1 MTRKRN
7 GFTLVELIVVIV
19 LISVLAVY
27 AAPKLSDMSED
38 LESPFYSMAMSRIRS
53 VQEANMTTDDGN
65 CSMMLMAAGAIAEV
79 RTGDG
84 KCYDSDKAIQIK
96 NIWVRTGDGKCY
108 DSDSIEIPAGVRN
121 FNESSR
127 FSKVTVKVG
136 KTEVKSGMMAVV
148 SFDRIGNVRACAVV
162 SPDAMVPLGNKEC
175 VVPLGNKE
183 CVITFGTDYVLTI
196 SKAGAVY

>member
-84 KCYDSDKAIQIK
+84 KCYD
-96 NIWVRTGDGKCY
+96 

-136 KTEVKSGMMAVV
+136 EIEVKSGMMAVV
-148 SFDRIGNVRACAVV
+148 SFDRIGNVRACAVLV
-162 SPDAMVPLGNKEC
+162 SPDAM
-175 VVPLGNKE
+175 VPLGNKE

>member
-65 CSMMLMAAGAIAEV
+65 CSLMLMAAGAIAEV

-84 KCYDSDKAIQIK
+84 KCYDS
-96 NIWVRTGDGKCY
+96 

-136 KTEVKSGMMAVV
+136 EIEVKSGMMAVV

-162 SPDAMVPLGNKEC
+162 SGYFAASCGTVGRNVRACAVVSPDAMVPLGNQ
-175 VVPLGNKE
+175 E

>member
-84 KCYDSDKAIQIK
+84 KCYY
-96 NIWVRTGDGKCY
+96 N
-108 DSDSIEIPAGVRN
+108 SDSIEIPAGVRN

-136 KTEVKSGMMAVV
+136 NIEVKSGMMAVV

-175 VVPLGNKE
+175 V
-183 CVITFGTDYVLTI
+183 ITFGTDYVLTI

>member
-19 LISVLAVY
+19 LISR
-27 AAPKLSDMSED
+27 LSDMSED

-175 VVPLGNKE
+175 V
-183 CVITFGTDYVLTI
+183 ITFGTDYVLTI

>member
-1 MTRKRN
+1 
-7 GFTLVELIVVIV
+7 
-19 LISVLAVY
+19 
-27 AAPKLSDMSED
+27 
-38 LESPFYSMAMSRIRS
+38 
-53 VQEANMTTDDGN
+53 MTTDDGN

-136 KTEVKSGMMAVV
+136 ETEVKSGMMAVV

-162 SPDAMVPLGNKEC
+162 SLDAM
-175 VVPLGNKE
+175 VPLGNKE

>member
-65 CSMMLMAAGAIAEV
+65 CSLMLMAAGAIAE
-79 RTGDG
+79 
-84 KCYDSDKAIQIK
+84 
-96 NIWVRTGDGKCY
+96 VRTGDGKCY

-136 KTEVKSGMMAVV
+136 ETEVKSGMMAVV

-162 SPDAMVPLGNKEC
+162 DAMVLLGNKEC
-175 VVPLGNKE
+175 VITVPLGNKE

>member
-27 AAPKLSDMSED
+27 AAPRLSDMSED

-65 CSMMLMAAGAIAEV
+65 CSLMLMAAGAIAEV

-84 KCYDSDKAIQIK
+84 KCYDSD
-96 NIWVRTGDGKCY
+96 
-108 DSDSIEIPAGVRN
+108 SSIEIPAGVRN

-136 KTEVKSGMMAVV
+136 KTEVESGMMAVV

-175 VVPLGNKE
+175 V
-183 CVITFGTDYVLTI
+183 ITFGTDYVLTI

>member
-65 CSMMLMAAGAIAEV
+65 CSLMLMAAGAIAEV

-84 KCYDSDKAIQIK
+84 KCYY
-96 NIWVRTGDGKCY
+96 N
-108 DSDSIEIPAGVRN
+108 SDSIEIPAGVRN

-136 KTEVKSGMMAVV
+136 EIEVKSDMMAVV

-175 VVPLGNKE
+175 V
-183 CVITFGTDYVLTI
+183 ITFGTDYVLTI

>member
-27 AAPKLSDMSED
+27 AAPRLSDMSED

-84 KCYDSDKAIQIK
+84 KCYD
-96 NIWVRTGDGKCY
+96 

-136 KTEVKSGMMAVV
+136 EIEVKSGMMAVV

-175 VVPLGNKE
+175 V
-183 CVITFGTDYVLTI
+183 ITFGTDYVLTI

>member
-84 KCYDSDKAIQIK
+84 NCYD
-96 NIWVRTGDGKCY
+96 

-136 KTEVKSGMMAVV
+136 ETEVKSGMMAVV

-175 VVPLGNKE
+175 V
-183 CVITFGTDYVLTI
+183 ITFGTDYVLTI

>member
-84 KCYDSDKAIQIK
+84 KCYDS
-96 NIWVRTGDGKCY
+96 
-108 DSDSIEIPAGVRN
+108 SDSIEIPAGVRN

-136 KTEVKSGMMAVV
+136 TTEVKSDMMAVV

-162 SPDAMVPLGNKEC
+162 SPNAMVPLGNKPNAK
-175 VVPLGNKE
+175 VPLGNKE

>member
-65 CSMMLMAAGAIAEV
+65 CSLMLMAAGAIAEV
-79 RTGDG
+79 RTGDR
-84 KCYDSDKAIQIK
+84 KCYYSDS
-96 NIWVRTGDGKCY
+96 N
-108 DSDSIEIPAGVRN
+108 SIEIPAGVRN

-136 KTEVKSGMMAVV
+136 NIEVKSGMMAVV

-175 VVPLGNKE
+175 V
-183 CVITFGTDYVLTI
+183 ITFGTDYVLTI

>member
-65 CSMMLMAAGAIAEV
+65 CSLMLMAAGAIAEV

-84 KCYDSDKAIQIK
+84 KCYDS
-96 NIWVRTGDGKCY
+96 Y
-108 DSDSIEIPAGVRN
+108 SIEIPAGVRN
-121 FNESSR
+121 FKESSR

-136 KTEVKSGMMAVV
+136 KIEVKSDMMAVV

-162 SPDAMVPLGNKEC
+162 SLGATSVALGNE
-175 VVPLGNKE
+175 E

>member
-84 KCYDSDKAIQIK
+84 KCYDSDPIK
-96 NIWVRTGDGKCY
+96 
-108 DSDSIEIPAGVRN
+108 IPAGVRN

-136 KTEVKSGMMAVV
+136 ETEVKSGMMAVV

-162 SPDAMVPLGNKEC
+162 SPDAMVPLGNK
-175 VVPLGNKE
+175 VSPDAMVPLGNKE

>member
-84 KCYDSDKAIQIK
+84 KCYD
-96 NIWVRTGDGKCY
+96 
-108 DSDSIEIPAGVRN
+108 DSDSIEIPAGVRRN

-136 KTEVKSGMMAVV
+136 KTEVKSCMMAVV

-175 VVPLGNKE
+175 V
-183 CVITFGTDYVLTI
+183 ITFGTDYVLTI

>member
-65 CSMMLMAAGAIAEV
+65 CSLMLMAAGAIAE
-79 RTGDG
+79 
-84 KCYDSDKAIQIK
+84 
-96 NIWVRTGDGKCY
+96 VRTGDGKCY

-162 SPDAMVPLGNKEC
+162 SPNAMVPLGNKNAK
-175 VVPLGNKE
+175 VPLGNKE

>member
-84 KCYDSDKAIQIK
+84 I
-96 NIWVRTGDGKCY
+96 CY

-136 KTEVKSGMMAVV
+136 KTEVTEVKSGMMAVV

-175 VVPLGNKE
+175 V
-183 CVITFGTDYVLTI
+183 ITFGTDYVLTI

>member
-65 CSMMLMAAGAIAEV
+65 CSLMLMAAGAIAE
-79 RTGDG
+79 
-84 KCYDSDKAIQIK
+84 
-96 NIWVRTGDGKCY
+96 VRTGDGKCY

-136 KTEVKSGMMAVV
+136 ETEVKSGMMAVV

-162 SPDAMVPLGNKEC
+162 DAMVPLGNKEC
-175 VVPLGNKE
+175 VITVPLGNKE

>member
-65 CSMMLMAAGAIAEV
+65 CSLMLMAAGAIAEV

-84 KCYDSDKAIQIK
+84 KCY
-96 NIWVRTGDGKCY
+96 G
-108 DSDSIEIPAGVRN
+108 SDSIKIPAGVRN
-121 FNESSR
+121 FFNESSR

-136 KTEVKSGMMAVV
+136 EIEVKSDMMAVV

-175 VVPLGNKE
+175 V
-183 CVITFGTDYVLTI
+183 ITFGTDYVLTI

>member
-65 CSMMLMAAGAIAEV
+65 CSLMLMAAGAIAE
-79 RTGDG
+79 
-84 KCYDSDKAIQIK
+84 
-96 NIWVRTGDGKCY
+96 VRTGDGKCY

-136 KTEVKSGMMAVV
+136 EIEVKSDMMAVV

-162 SPDAMVPLGNKEC
+162 SPDVVSPDAVSPDA
-175 VVPLGNKE
+175 VSPDVPLGNKE

>member
-84 KCYDSDKAIQIK
+84 KCYDSD
-96 NIWVRTGDGKCY
+96 
-108 DSDSIEIPAGVRN
+108 SIEIPAGVRN

-136 KTEVKSGMMAVV
+136 ETEVKSGMMAVV

-162 SPDAMVPLGNKEC
+162 DAM
-175 VVPLGNKE
+175 VPLGNKE

>member
-65 CSMMLMAAGAIAEV
+65 CSLMLMAAGAIAEV

-84 KCYDSDKAIQIK
+84 KCYDSDKVTICKRAFGIYFIHQIIQIILS
-96 NIWVRTGDGKCY
+96 NRAGKMTLFML
-108 DSDSIEIPAGVRN
+108 IN
-121 FNESSR
+121 F
-127 FSKVTVKVG
+127 T
-136 KTEVKSGMMAVV
+136 
-148 SFDRIGNVRACAVV
+148 
-162 SPDAMVPLGNKEC
+162 
-175 VVPLGNKE
+175 
-183 CVITFGTDYVLTI
+183 
-196 SKAGAVY
+196 

>member
-84 KCYDSDKAIQIK
+84 KCYDS
-96 NIWVRTGDGKCY
+96 
-108 DSDSIEIPAGVRN
+108 SDSIEIPAGVRN

-136 KTEVKSGMMAVV
+136 NIEVKSGMMAVV

-162 SPDAMVPLGNKEC
+162 SPDAK
-175 VVPLGNKE
+175 VPLGNKE

>member
-1 MTRKRN
+1 MIRSGILQRVADMTRKRN

-27 AAPKLSDMSED
+27 AAPRLSDMSED
-38 LESPFYSMAMSRIRS
+38 LESPFYSMAMSGIRS

-84 KCYDSDKAIQIK
+84 KCYDSD
-96 NIWVRTGDGKCY
+96 
-108 DSDSIEIPAGVRN
+108 SIEIPAGVRN

-136 KTEVKSGMMAVV
+136 EEEVKSDMMAVV

-162 SPDAMVPLGNKEC
+162 SPDEM
-175 VVPLGNKE
+175 VPLGNKE

>member
-65 CSMMLMAAGAIAEV
+65 CSLMLMAAGAIAEV

-84 KCYDSDKAIQIK
+84 KCYDSDSIK
-96 NIWVRTGDGKCY
+96 
-108 DSDSIEIPAGVRN
+108 IPAGVRN

-162 SPDAMVPLGNKEC
+162 SPDAWVPLGNQ
-175 VVPLGNKE
+175 E

>member
-84 KCYDSDKAIQIK
+84 KCYD
-96 NIWVRTGDGKCY
+96 

-136 KTEVKSGMMAVV
+136 EIEVKSGMMAVV

-175 VVPLGNKE
+175 V
-183 CVITFGTDYVLTI
+183 ITFGTDYVLTI

>member
-65 CSMMLMAAGAIAEV
+65 CSLMLMAAGAIAE
-79 RTGDG
+79 
-84 KCYDSDKAIQIK
+84 
-96 NIWVRTGDGKCY
+96 VRTGDGKCY

-136 KTEVKSGMMAVV
+136 EKEVKSDMMAVV

-162 SPDAMVPLGNKEC
+162 SPNAMVPLGNKEDAR
-175 VVPLGNKE
+175 VPLGNKECVITFGNKE

>member
-84 KCYDSDKAIQIK
+84 KCYDSD
-96 NIWVRTGDGKCY
+96 
-108 DSDSIEIPAGVRN
+108 SIEIPAGVRRN

>member
-65 CSMMLMAAGAIAEV
+65 CSLMLMAAGAIAE
-79 RTGDG
+79 
-84 KCYDSDKAIQIK
+84 
-96 NIWVRTGDGKCY
+96 VRTGDGKCY

-136 KTEVKSGMMAVV
+136 ETEVKSGMMAVV

-162 SPDAMVPLGNKEC
+162 SPVSPDAMVPLGNTM
-175 VVPLGNKE
+175 VPLGNKE

>member
-84 KCYDSDKAIQIK
+84 KCYDS
-96 NIWVRTGDGKCY
+96 
-108 DSDSIEIPAGVRN
+108 SDSIEIPAGVRN

-136 KTEVKSGMMAVV
+136 NIEVKSGMMAVV

-162 SPDAMVPLGNKEC
+162 SPDAMVPLGNKSPDAM
-175 VVPLGNKE
+175 VPLGNKE

>member
-38 LESPFYSMAMSRIRS
+38 LESPFYSMAMSMIRS

-65 CSMMLMAAGAIAEV
+65 CSLMLMAAGAIAE
-79 RTGDG
+79 
-84 KCYDSDKAIQIK
+84 
-96 NIWVRTGDGKCY
+96 VRTGDGKCY

-136 KTEVKSGMMAVV
+136 NIEVKSGMMAVV

-162 SPDAMVPLGNKEC
+162 SGYFAASCGTVGRNVRACAVVSPDAM
-175 VVPLGNKE
+175 VPLGNKE

>member
-1 MTRKRN
+1 M
-7 GFTLVELIVVIV
+7 

-38 LESPFYSMAMSRIRS
+38 LESPFYSMAMSKIRS

-65 CSMMLMAAGAIAEV
+65 CSLMLMAAGAIAEV
-79 RTGDG
+79 RTRDG
-84 KCYDSDKAIQIK
+84 TCYD
-96 NIWVRTGDGKCY
+96 Y

-136 KTEVKSGMMAVV
+136 ETEVKSGMMAVV

-162 SPDAMVPLGNKEC
+162 SLDAMVPL

>member
-65 CSMMLMAAGAIAEV
+65 CSLMLMAAGAIAEV

-84 KCYDSDKAIQIK
+84 KCY
-96 NIWVRTGDGKCY
+96 G
-108 DSDSIEIPAGVRN
+108 SDSIKIPVRN

-136 KTEVKSGMMAVV
+136 EIEVKSGMMAVV

-175 VVPLGNKE
+175 V
-183 CVITFGTDYVLTI
+183 ITFGTDYVLTI

>member
-65 CSMMLMAAGAIAEV
+65 CSLMLMAAGAIAEV

-84 KCYDSDKAIQIK
+84 KCYD
-96 NIWVRTGDGKCY
+96 

-136 KTEVKSGMMAVV
+136 KTEVTSGMMAVV

-162 SPDAMVPLGNKEC
+162 SPDAMVPF
-175 VVPLGNKE
+175 GNKE

>member
-1 MTRKRN
+1 
-7 GFTLVELIVVIV
+7 
-19 LISVLAVY
+19 
-27 AAPKLSDMSED
+27 
-38 LESPFYSMAMSRIRS
+38 
-53 VQEANMTTDDGN
+53 MTTDDGN
-65 CSMMLMAAGAIAEV
+65 CSLMLMAAGAIAEV

-84 KCYDSDKAIQIK
+84 KCY
-96 NIWVRTGDGKCY
+96 N
-108 DSDSIEIPAGVRN
+108 SDSIEIPAGVRN

-136 KTEVKSGMMAVV
+136 KIEVKSDMMAVV

-162 SPDAMVPLGNKEC
+162 SLGATSVALGNE
-175 VVPLGNKE
+175 E

>member
-84 KCYDSDKAIQIK
+84 KCYDSD
-96 NIWVRTGDGKCY
+96 
-108 DSDSIEIPAGVRN
+108 SIEIPAGVRN

-136 KTEVKSGMMAVV
+136 NIEVKSGMMAVV

-162 SPDAMVPLGNKEC
+162 SPDAKVPLGNK
-175 VVPLGNKE
+175 VYKVTYKGITYRVSPDAMVPLGNKE

>member
-65 CSMMLMAAGAIAEV
+65 CSLMLMAAGAIAEV

-84 KCYDSDKAIQIK
+84 KCYDS
-96 NIWVRTGDGKCY
+96 
-108 DSDSIEIPAGVRN
+108 SDSIEIPAGVRN

-136 KTEVKSGMMAVV
+136 ETEVKSGKMAVV

-175 VVPLGNKE
+175 V
-183 CVITFGTDYVLTI
+183 ITFGTDYVLTI

>member
-65 CSMMLMAAGAIAEV
+65 CSLMLMAAGAIAEV

-84 KCYDSDKAIQIK
+84 KCY
-96 NIWVRTGDGKCY
+96 G
-108 DSDSIEIPAGVRN
+108 SDSIKIPAGVRN

-136 KTEVKSGMMAVV
+136 EIEVKSDMMAVV

-175 VVPLGNKE
+175 V
-183 CVITFGTDYVLTI
+183 ITFGTDYVLTI

>member
-79 RTGDG
+79 RTVDG
-84 KCYDSDKAIQIK
+84 KCYD
-96 NIWVRTGDGKCY
+96 Y
-108 DSDSIEIPAGVRN
+108 DSDSIKIPAGVRN

-136 KTEVKSGMMAVV
+136 TTEVKSGMMAVV

-175 VVPLGNKE
+175 V
-183 CVITFGTDYVLTI
+183 ITFGTDYVLTI